1 MLRIGDKILHQFNRE
16 LGPGEVR
23 AIEGGRMRI
32 WFPRLDQT
40 LQFALADNAFVPLTI
55 SPGADPERWWLD
67 FSEDVVERLF
77 RGEADSWR
85 AFRNRLDSLRLSR
98 VREADGLGS
107 YLGGRLQ
114 IFPHQLHVS
123 ELACAS
129 DPVRWL
135 LADEVGLGKTVEA
148 CLILSRLLRMGRAER
163 VLVVAPSTLTVQ
175 WLGEL
180 YRKFHQIFILMDSD
194 RRADVF
200 RDQGED
206 FNPFEVHP
214 RSVISLEELTTDSR
228 AARLAQEARLDLLV
242 VDEAHRLERRPGHP
256 GNPAYRAMKPIVE
269 ASRNVLLL
277 SATPLEADVHGFFA
291 LLQLLWPAAF
301 PDWEKFQANLR
312 DGVPL
317 YPCTSSTR
325 RVDIGGLP
333 PRVPQPVDIA
343 VWPELAAFEEQ
354 ALDLPHDNALT
365 RKRRLEALQSAPTRL
380 RGAGADPRIAWIV
393 EQSRRW
399 KKRGEKILIFVATRA
414 GLDEIKQELEFQT
427 HQRIA
432 VFHEELSPGQRD
444 IEVAQFAG
452 PEGPAILVS
461 TECGGEGRN
470 FEFCRRLILFDLP
483 WNPALVEQRIGRL
496 DRISRR
502 RPVEIVYFR
511 PATTLAGQIASLYEA
526 LGIFQEPLGG
536 LERSLTHVEHAI
548 QHAAL
553 SPRPTLDV
561 PAIVQETHDL
571 RSRANAAV
579 YHHLHQNRY
588 RPELSEPIRRR
599 IPPKLE
605 TLTERVV
612 VEACQ
617 QFGFDVIDRPDQK
630 TWYIEF
636 GGLALIDHL
645 PNAPPGSRW
654 LGTFDRETAVARE
667 SLDFFASG
675 HPLVEGI
682 LMELEDGHRGQIALL
697 AVTGAGKRGR
707 ALLGVVKRR
716 AEFETHLIDE
726 EGRPRPE
733 WHDLLLAPGATVQD
747 LPKGAWDP
755 DDAWIEAARAR
766 LGALAGDGRLVMV
779 AAVEFLP

>member
-1 MLRIGDKILHQFNRE
+1 MFKPGDKIIHQFNRD

-23 AIEGGRMRI
+23 EVGGGRMRV
-32 WFPRLDQT
+32 WFPRLEQVM
-40 LQFALADNAFVPLTI
+40 QFAVADNAFVGLTL
-55 SPGADPERWWLD
+55 PAGADPSRWWLD
-67 FSEDVVERLF
+67 YSEDIVERLI
-77 RGEADSWR
+77 RGEADGIR
-85 AFRNRLDSLRLSR
+85 AFRNRLDGLRLSR

-107 YLGGRLQ
+107 YLGGRLR

-123 ELACAS
+123 ELACAT

-148 CLILSRLLRMGRAER
+148 CLILSRLLRTGRAER

-180 YRKFHQIFILMDSD
+180 YRKFHQIFVLMDAD

-200 RDQGED
+200 KDQGED

-214 RSVISLEELTTDSR
+214 RSVISLEELTTDTR
-228 AARLAQEARLDLLV
+228 AARLAREARLDLLV

-256 GNPAYRAMKPIVE
+256 GNAAYRALAPIVE

-277 SATPLEADVHGFFA
+277 SATPLDADVHGFFA
-291 LLQLLWPAAF
+291 LLQMLWPAQF
-301 PDWEKFQANLR
+301 PGWERFQENLAA
-312 DGVPL
+312 GVPL

-333 PRVPQPVDIA
+333 PRVARPIDVPE
-343 VWPELAAFEEQ
+343 WPALAEREAA
-354 ALDLPHDNALT
+354 ALALPHDDALK
-365 RKRRLEALQSAPTRL
+365 RKRRLEALQAAVTDL
-380 RGAGADPRIAWIV
+380 TGAEDPRLKWLV
-393 EQSRRW
+393 EGARRW
-399 KKRGEKILIFVATRA
+399 KKRGDKVLIFVHGRKE
-414 GLDEIKQELEFQT
+414 LDLLKQELEFQT
-427 HQRIA
+427 GQRIA
-432 VFHEELSPGQRD
+432 VFHEDLSPGQRD

-452 PEGPAILVS
+452 PEGPNILVS

-502 RPVEIVYFR
+502 MPVNIVYFR
-511 PATTLAGQIASLYEA
+511 AAGTFAGQIAALYEA
-526 LGIFQEPLGG
+526 LGIFQAPLGG

-553 SPRPTLDV
+553 SETPTLDI
-561 PAIVQETHDL
+561 PAIVAETHEL
-571 RSRANAAV
+571 REKASAAV

-588 RPELSEPIRRR
+588 RPELAEPIQRR
-599 IPPKLE
+599 IPPELE
-605 TLTERVV
+605 TLTEKVV
-612 VEACQ
+612 VEACH
-617 QFGFDVIDRPDQK
+617 QFGFDAIDRPEQK

-636 GGLALIDHL
+636 GNRALIDHL

-667 SLDFFASG
+667 QLDFFASG

-682 LMELEDGHRGQIALL
+682 LMELEDGHRGQVGLF
-697 AVTGAGKRGR
+697 AVSHTGRRAR
-707 ALLGVVKRR
+707 ALVAVLKQGP
-716 AEFETHLIDE
+716 EFTTVMLDE
-726 EGRPRPE
+726 DGRERPE
-733 WHDLLLAPGATVQD
+733 WLPHLLGPDARVKD
-747 LPKGAWDP
+747 LPPAGWDP
-755 DDAWIEAARAR
+755 EDDWIENARER
-766 LGALAGDGRLVMV
+766 LGALTARGKLVMV
-779 AAVEFLP
+779 AAVELLP

>member
-1 MLRIGDKILHQFNRE
+1 MFKPGDKILHQFNRE

-23 AIEGGRMRI
+23 EVQAGRMRV

-40 LQFALADNAFVPLTI
+40 LQFALADNAFVPLTLT
-55 SPGADPERWWLD
+55 PGGDPARWWLSY
-67 FSEDVVERLF
+67 SEDAVERLV
-77 RGEADSWR
+77 RGEADSFR
-85 AFRNRLDSLRLSR
+85 AFRNRLDALRLSR

-148 CLILSRLLRMGRAER
+148 CLILSRLLRTGRAER

-180 YRKFHQIFILMDSD
+180 YRKFHQVFILMDAT

-200 RDQGED
+200 RDHGED

-214 RSVISLEELTTDSR
+214 RSVISLEDLTTDTR
-228 AARLAQEARLDLLV
+228 AARLAAEAKLDLLV

-256 GNPAYRAMKPIVE
+256 GNPAYRALRPIVE
-269 ASRNVLLL
+269 RSRNVLLL

-291 LLQLLWPAAF
+291 LLQLLWPAEF
-301 PDWEKFQANLR
+301 PSWETFQSNLAG
-312 DGVPL
+312 GVPL
-317 YPCTSSTR
+317 FPCTSSTR

-333 PRVPQPVDIA
+333 PRVPQPVDIPA
-343 VWPELAAFEEQ
+343 WPELREFEGAAL
-354 ALDLPHDNALT
+354 ALPHDNALT
-365 RKRRLEALQSAPTRL
+365 RKRRLEALQSAPSRL
-380 RGAGADPRIAWIV
+380 RGGGADPRLRWLV
-393 EQSRRW
+393 EQAKGWRR
-399 KKRGEKILIFVATRA
+399 RGEKILVFVATRE
-414 GLDEIKQELEFQT
+414 GLDEIKHELEFQLT
-427 HQRIA
+427 HRVA
-432 VFHEELSPGQRD
+432 VFHEELSPGERD

-452 PEGPAILVS
+452 PDGPSILVS

-511 PATTLAGQIASLYEA
+511 AADTLSGQIAALYEA
-526 LGIFQEPLGG
+526 LGIFTAPLGG

-553 SPRPTLDV
+553 SDRPSLDI
-561 PAIVQETHDL
+561 PALVKETHEL
-571 RSRANAAV
+571 RERASAAV

-588 RPELSEPIRRR
+588 RPELAEPIRRR
-599 IPPKLE
+599 IPPELE

-617 QFGFDVIDRPDQK
+617 QFGFDVIDRPEQN

-636 GGLALIDHL
+636 GGMALIDHL
-645 PNAPPGSRW
+645 PNAAPGSRW
-654 LGTFDRETAVARE
+654 LGTFDRETALTRE

-682 LMELEDGHRGQIALL
+682 LMELEDGHRGQVGLFA
-697 AVTGAGKRGR
+697 ASGAGVRAR
-707 ALLGVVKRR
+707 ALLGVVKRG
-716 AEFETHLIDE
+716 AGFTIHLLDDS
-726 EGRPRPE
+726 GRERPE
-733 WHDLLLAPGATVQD
+733 WHDLLFGDDALVQD
-747 LPKGAWDP
+747 LPPAAWDP
-755 DDAWIEAARAR
+755 DDAWIATARDR
-766 LGALAGDGRLVMV
+766 LGTLTGDGRLVMV
-779 AAVEFLP
+779 AAVELLP